1 MKPWYEEFFE
11 NYAERYDEEP
21 FVKGTVGEA
30 DFIEKEI
37 GFDKSIEVLDIGCG
51 TGRHAVELAR
61 RGYAVTGVDLS
72 GAQLKKARSKAQA
85 AGVTVDFQRAD
96 ARRLAF
102 NNRFG
107 LAVMLCEG
115 AFPLMETDEMNYAI
129 LENAFKALKSGGV
142 FIFTTLNGLY
152 PLFHSVKD
160 FINAQSD
167 GGRCK
172 ENSFDLMTFRD
183 RSEYEQVDDD
193 GKKKILKCDERYY
206 VPSEITWQ
214 LKTLGFKSIEIL
226 GAELGKWDRGKKLTT
241 EDYEMLT
248 VARKP

>member
-37 GFDKSIEVLDIGCG
+37 GFDKSVAVLDIGCG

-85 AGVTVDFQRAD
+85 AGVTVDFQQAD
-96 ARRLAF
+96 ARRLTY

-107 LAVMLCEG
+107 LVIMLCEG

-129 LENAFKALKSGGV
+129 LENAFKALKGGGV

-160 FINAQSD
+160 FINAHAQGEIS
-167 GGRCK
+167 K
-172 ENSFDLMTFRD
+172 SNSFDLMTFRD
-183 RSEYEQVDDD
+183 KSEYEQVDDD
-193 GKKKILKCDERYY
+193 GKRKILKCDERYY

-226 GAELGKWDRGKKLTT
+226 GAGPGKWERGKKLTT
-241 EDYEMLT
+241 EDYEMLA